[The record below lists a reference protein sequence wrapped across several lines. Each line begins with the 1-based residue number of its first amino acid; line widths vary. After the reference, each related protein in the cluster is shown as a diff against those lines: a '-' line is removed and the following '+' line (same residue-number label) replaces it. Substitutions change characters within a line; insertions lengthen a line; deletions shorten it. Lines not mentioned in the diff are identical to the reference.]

1 MSVVGGHP
9 LSLAELHD
17 AVLAVDGIAAAE
29 IAPRSDRGPAVRVWL
44 DGSREASSV
53 SAEVD
58 RLLESAGYRTPKSPK
73 PMSSSSTRST
83 VAAPPGNGS
92 ARRTGLGRGLEAL
105 IPAPDPDMG
114 SRSNRLEM
122 VAVEES
128 SAGTEVRAVDG
139 AGRSARATVRTEKSL
154 NAAVA
159 ETVADL
165 LGFGAP
171 PAVSAVEVHQLGG
184 VSVLV
189 VVIEVDGRRASGS
202 AVIESGMPF
211 ALGTALWSALRSV
224 G

>member
-1 MSVVGGHP
+1 MSMVGGHP

-29 IAPRSDRGPAVRVWL
+29 VAPRKDRGPAVRVWL

-58 RLLESAGYRTPKSPK
+58 RVLESAGYRTPSAFEPSPA
-73 PMSSSSTRST
+73 SSNRSA
-83 VAAPPGNGS
+83 AAPSAVGS

-105 IPAPDPDMG
+105 IPAPDPDVG
-114 SRSNRLEM
+114 PRANRLEM
-122 VAVEES
+122 IAIEES
-128 SAGTEVRAVDG
+128 ASGTVVRAVDG
-139 AGRSARATVRTEKSL
+139 AGKSAVAPVRTDRSL

-159 ETVADL
+159 QTVAGL
-165 LGFGAP
+165 LGFGEP
-171 PAVSAVEVHQLGG
+171 PTVRAVEVHQLGG
-184 VSVLV
+184 SSVLV
-189 VVIEVDGRRASGS
+189 VVIEVDGRCTSGS

-224 G
+224 V